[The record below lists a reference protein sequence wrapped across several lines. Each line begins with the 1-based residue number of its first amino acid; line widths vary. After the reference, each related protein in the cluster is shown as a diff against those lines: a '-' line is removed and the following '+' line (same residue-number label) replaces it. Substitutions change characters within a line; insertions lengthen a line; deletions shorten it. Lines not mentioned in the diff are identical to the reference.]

1 MSHVPYA
8 SYPYGASASG
18 LTSRV
23 NAAGPSSSS
32 TSGGGE
38 VQVQMPRSFDL
49 DEEVAG
55 LRGKVKMLKSMSNQI
70 GEEASIRGQLID
82 ALEIDFSSG
91 ESAMRDIRRKL
102 DKAYKQAKSG
112 HLMSLMFFAL
122 SAFVGMFILIKFG
135 RLIRAVTPEG
145 TSVRHH

>member
-1 MSHVPYA
+1 
-8 SYPYGASASG
+8 
-18 LTSRV
+18 
-23 NAAGPSSSS
+23 
-32 TSGGGE
+32 
-38 VQVQMPRSFDL
+38 MPRSFDL

-112 HLMSLMFFAL
+112 HLMSLMFFACCTL
-122 SAFVGMFILIKFG
+122 GGFWMLLKFHGVVRIFVP
-135 RLIRAVTPEG
+135 RG
-145 TSVRHH
+145 TGQSVRHH